1 MLLDQNSKEID
12 FRSASR
18 IKQLEKLA
26 KKPKLLIND
35 KDSDEDDFKNLSSGT
50 ISKSSSSDE

>member
-18 IKQLEKLA
+18 IKQLNKLEKM
-26 KKPKLLIND
+26 PKFKINENEF
-35 KDSDEDDFKNLSSGT
+35 DEDEFGNLSSGT
-50 ISKSSSSDE
+50 ISEGSSSDE

>member
-35 KDSDEDDFKNLSSGT
+35 KDSDEDDFENLSSGT
-50 ISKSSSSDE
+50 ISESSSSDE

>member
-50 ISKSSSSDE
+50 ISESSSSDE